1 MDRRTFLRRSS
12 ALGAITLAGCMAD
25 ANDNANTGN
34 GTPTPDESEADDISI
49 ADSSVE
55 QTDSGCSSG
64 EDPTASVSIYPESNA
79 VTFSGHVVA
88 GTPCHD
94 IAISRATYNHDDGRL
109 TVDLSTER
117 ADKPCVDCVGRIDFD
132 GSVDLDGGVPSRV
145 IISHNDLVL
154 ADTGD
159 EDGMTGPKIVDS
171 TIELL
176 DSRCSSGESSTA
188 SVSMNEAKT
197 TVSFS
202 GLVTT
207 SDPCLEPTLERVEYD
222 SAADR
227 LAIIVGT
234 EPTADACDDCIG
246 TIEFAGTVEFEG
258 GLPSEAY
265 VGHGD
270 TILSGDNGGGGS
282 TPDDPPELQASS
294 FAVTGVESG
303 QPRQT
308 ADASFDTDD
317 ETVTVTGTIVGSDG
331 CATADL
337 GTVEYDAA
345 DGQLAVDVV
354 TTEREDADRRAC
366 TQQMVGIDYEATLSF
381 DGDIPSRVAVSH
393 DGDGVMAAGY
403 GSSSAS
409 APDSDT

>member
-25 ANDNANTGN
+25 ANDNADTGD
-34 GTPTPDESEADDISI
+34 GTPSPDESESDDISI
-49 ADSSVE
+49 ADSAVE
-55 QTDSGCSSG
+55 RTGSGCSSG
-64 EDPTASVSIYPESNA
+64 EVPTANVSIDTESNA
-79 VTFSGHVVA
+79 VSFSGHVET

-109 TVDLSTER
+109 TVDLGTER
-117 ADKPCVDCVGRIDFD
+117 ADKTCVDCVGRIDFD
-132 GSVDLDGGVPSRV
+132 GSVDFDGGVPSRIV
-145 IISHNDLVL
+145 VSHDDSVL

-159 EDGMTGPKIVDS
+159 EDGMTGPRIVDS
-171 TIELL
+171 NIELV
-176 DSRCSSGESSTA
+176 DSDCSSGQDQTA
-188 SVSMNEAKT
+188 SVSMNDAET

-207 SDPCLEPTLERVEYD
+207 SDPCHEPTLERTEYD

-227 LAIIVGT
+227 LAIVVGT
-234 EPTADACDDCIG
+234 ASTADACDDCIG
-246 TIEFAGTVEFEG
+246 EIEFAGTVEFEG

-270 TILSGDNGGGGS
+270 TILSGGDDGGES
-282 TPDDPPELQASS
+282 TPDDRPELQASS
-294 FAVTGVESG
+294 FSVTEVDSG
-303 QPRQT
+303 DQRET
-308 ADASFDTDD
+308 ADASFDED
-317 ETVTVTGTIVGSDG
+317 EATVTVTGTIVGDDG
-331 CATADL
+331 CMTAEL
-337 GTVEYDAA
+337 GTVEYDAENS
-345 DGQLAVDVV
+345 QLAVDVV
-354 TTEREDADRRAC
+354 TIERGDTGDGAC

-381 DGDIPSRVAVSH
+381 DGGIPSRVAVSH
-393 DGDGVMAAGY
+393 DGHGIMAAGY